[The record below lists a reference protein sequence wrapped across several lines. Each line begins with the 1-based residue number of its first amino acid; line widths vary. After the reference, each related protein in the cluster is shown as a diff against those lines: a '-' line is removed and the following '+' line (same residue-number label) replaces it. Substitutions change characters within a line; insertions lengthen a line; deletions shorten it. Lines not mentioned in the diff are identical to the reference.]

1 MLKTNI
7 SGIKTKYLLF
17 AIMVFVSVVSL
28 SLMNIITAKA
38 DAGQVQT
45 RSIQMTNSATGATSV
60 QYTIKFNVATA
71 STSPNLKGIVVDI
84 CSGNSSPIVG
94 VVCIAPTSFTWGTPT
109 VTSATVGAN
118 NIATWTAG
126 LLNAGRTFTLTN
138 ATGVTTAAN
147 DTVTIVL
154 SGISNPSDVDTVTA
168 GSQVGTYYGRIIT
181 FNDNTQ
187 VASYLATNGIA
198 QAGYVDYGGIAL
210 STTQN
215 LTVSAKVQEQITF
228 CVYTTGTTCSNGT
241 GTAVNIPDANTPL
254 TTTAVSTADAK
265 FGVASNALGGVTVR
279 MRGFNPANPA
289 TAYSTL
295 TAGAFTIDP
304 YGAGNGVCTADSTST
319 SVEQFGL
326 RIIPASANVTA
337 ATPYACAAG
346 QHGWD
351 TTGNVNTDNVTST
364 YGDTIATTAGPQ
376 AEEQNTLNFAAKA
389 ALTTQA
395 SLYTIGLNFIATGTY

>member
-1 MLKTNI
+1 MFKTNI
-7 SGIKTKYLLF
+7 SGIKSKYLLF
-17 AIMVFVSVVSL
+17 AIMVFVSVISL
-28 SLMNIITAKA
+28 SLMNILTAKA
-38 DAGQVQT
+38 DAGQVQS
-45 RSIQMTNSATGATSV
+45 RSIQMTNSATGATAV
-60 QYTIKFNVATA
+60 QYTIKFNIATA

-94 VVCIAPTSFTWGTPT
+94 VACIAPTSFTWGTPT
-109 VTSATVGAN
+109 VTTATVGAN
-118 NIATWTAG
+118 NVATWTAG

-138 ATGVTTAAN
+138 ATGVTTSAN
-147 DTVTIVL
+147 NDVVTIVL
-154 SGISNPSDVDTVTA
+154 SGVSNPSDVDTVTA
-168 GSQVGTYYGRIIT
+168 GNQVGTYYGRIVT

-198 QAGYVDYGGIAL
+198 QTGYVDYGGIAL
-210 STTQN
+210 STTQS

-265 FGVASNALGGVTVR
+265 FGIASNSLGGVTIR
-279 MRGFNPANPA
+279 MRGFNPANPS
-289 TAYSTL
+289 TAYPTL

-304 YGAGNGVCTADSTST
+304 YGAGGGTCAADSTST

-326 RIIPASANVTA
+326 RVIPASANVTA

-351 TTGNVNTDNVTST
+351 STTPGDNVTTT
-364 YGDTIATTAGPQ
+364 YGDTMATTAGPQ